1 MIVKRIITG
10 ELEENCYIIEIN
22 DECIIVDPGDDYEKI
37 KEKISKKI
45 VGIFITHHH
54 HDHIGALETLKN
66 DYDYEIP
73 VYECKN
79 LKESTY
85 NISSFNFE
93 VIYTKGHSDDSITFY
108 FPNEKVMFTGDFLFK
123 DNIGRCD
130 MPGGS
135 VKQMNDSIEKI
146 KKYSDDIVIY
156 PGHGDKTTL
165 KHEKSN
171 NYYFNYNWR

>member
-1 MIVKRIITG
+1 MIVNRVITG

-22 DECIIVDPGDDYEKI
+22 NECIVVDPGDDYEKI
-37 KEKISKKI
+37 KEKIKEEI

-54 HDHIGALETLKN
+54 HDHIGALEKIRN
-66 DYDYEIP
+66 DYGYEVPI
-73 VYECKN
+73 YEYKN
-79 LKESTY
+79 LKESMY

-108 FPNEKVMFTGDFLFK
+108 FPKEKVMFTGDFLFK
-123 DNIGRCD
+123 NTIGRCD

-135 VKQMNDSIEKI
+135 VKQMNNSIEKI
-146 KKYSDDIVIY
+146 KKYPNDIVIY
-156 PGHGDKTTL
+156 PGHGDKTVL
-165 KHEKSN
+165 EYEKNN